1 MPSPATPD
9 KVNTE
14 NNANKKAWCDTSQS
28 AHQSPGH
35 SLPSLR
41 KVPSATRNLSR
52 TPLPRGS
59 QLCNLLIPGH
69 ASEEEELGPLHPIP
83 QPHFLCALTDP
94 VPRTE
99 SDPSD
104 PFVDHDIPITGP
116 PSPEKNLSNLLA
128 PSLEKERE
136 RKQIDQSDENP
147 HLQPVPALELE
158 QPSDIE
164 AWRVFTQ
171 NTGQFERIILDF
183 PFLYQGHSDET
194 ICSIQDQSDKWVAIM
209 PINGGRYLFSH
220 SRDIFDKIESTL
232 AEAGCSGQILPPEVP
247 ELPSTAIV
255 NLTKGQSMANT
266 NTAQDS
272 FGPPYAAFLSFDS
285 FADWD
290 KILRQQS
297 FAKSKLV
304 AFHAIPVINKLQ
316 KWVVG
321 HFWTTVKRYNDETK
335 ANMMFVIKNY
345 LFHSNDFRHL
355 IQLYSTIKGPLDEQV
370 TALLDMFD
378 LRKQEYEFKKN
389 DASQYQW
396 VLFAAPT
403 SMNPNLAIREF
414 KEEQICSF
422 IRSREYRGGIYHVK
436 AAPLYCAMCKSW
448 THNYFACYFATSPD
462 WHGPKIEERIKV
474 ITEEVKKDRRRAQ
487 RGTQAK
493 SNGHNHSHK

>member
-9 KVNTE
+9 EVDTE
-14 NNANKKAWCDTSQS
+14 NNANKKARCDTSQS

-35 SLPSLR
+35 SLPSSR
-41 KVPSATRNLSR
+41 KVRSATRNLSP
-52 TPLPRGS
+52 TPLPRGR
-59 QLCNLLIPGH
+59 H

-83 QPHFLCALTDP
+83 QPCFLRALTDP

-104 PFVDHDIPITGP
+104 PFVDRDVPMTGP
-116 PSPEKNLSNLLA
+116 PSPEKSLSNPLA
-128 PSLEKERE
+128 LSLEKERE

-147 HLQPVPALELE
+147 HLQPVPALEPE
-158 QPSDIE
+158 QPFDIE

-183 PFLYQGHSDET
+183 PFLCQGHSDET
-194 ICSIQDQSDKWVAIM
+194 IRSIQDQSEKWVAIV
-209 PINGGRYLFSH
+209 PKNRGRYLFSN
-220 SRDIFDKIESTL
+220 SRDIFDKIKSTL
-232 AEAGCSGQILPPEVP
+232 AEAGCPGQIFPPEVP
-247 ELPSTAIV
+247 KLPSTAIV
-255 NLTKGQSMANT
+255 NLTKGQSMANM
-266 NTAQDS
+266 NAARDS
-272 FGPPYAAFLSFDS
+272 FGPPYVVFMNPQATKFC
-285 FADWD
+285 
-290 KILRQQS
+290 
-297 FAKSKLV
+297 KS
-304 AFHAIPVINKLQ
+304 HAIPVINKLR

-321 HFWTTVKRYNDETK
+321 HFWTTVKWYDDETK

-355 IQLYSTIKGPLDEQV
+355 IQLYSTVKGPLDKQV

-403 SMNPNLAIREF
+403 SMNPNLAIWEF
-414 KEEQICSF
+414 KEEQIRSF

-448 THNYFACYFATSPD
+448 THNHFVCYFATSPD

-474 ITEEVKKDRRRAQ
+474 ITEEVKKDCRAQ

-493 SNGHNHSHK
+493 SNGRNHSHK